1 MNDGRCVELDHVAL
15 KPRIISFLSLA
26 AVAWF
31 ALKPAERFPE
41 YVPWLVPIL
50 ALEKI
55 AGPVTHV
62 RDGDTIEVGGHAIR
76 FGSLDCAELGTT
88 AGQRAKTEM
97 QRLVGGAYLVCRTN
111 GRRSH
116 DRWIGSCSLPDGKDL
131 AGIMIA
137 RNICHRYW

>member
-1 MNDGRCVELDHVAL
+1 MNKARFSAINRGMKSPAL
-15 KPRIISFLSLA
+15 IVLSLL
-26 AVAWF
+26 
-31 ALKPAERFPE
+31 ALLIVTIDPAERFPE

-50 ALEKI
+50 AREKI

-137 RNICHRYW
+137 RNICRRYW

>member
-1 MNDGRCVELDHVAL
+1 MNNTRISARNRGMKRPAL
-15 KPRIISFLSLA
+15 GVLSLLA
-26 AVAWF
+26 LSIVAVD
-31 ALKPAERFPE
+31 PAERFPE

-50 ALEKI
+50 APEKI

-76 FGSLDCAELGTT
+76 FGSLDCAELDTP

-97 QRLVGGAYLVCRTN
+97 QRLVEGAYLVCRTD

-116 DRWIGSCSLPDGKDL
+116 DRWIGSCNLSDGRDL
-131 AGIMIA
+131 AGIMIT
-137 RNICHRYW
+137 RNICRRYW

>member
-1 MNDGRCVELDHVAL
+1 MAL
-15 KPRIISFLSLA
+15 KAHIISSLSLA

-50 ALEKI
+50 AREKI

-62 RDGDTIEVGGHAIR
+62 RDGDTIEVRGQALR
-76 FGSLDCAELGTT
+76 FGSLDCAELDTP

-97 QRLVGGAYLVCRTN
+97 QRLVGGAYLVCRTD

-116 DRWIGSCSLPDGKDL
+116 DRWIGSCMLPDGKDL
-131 AGIMIA
+131 GGIMIA
-137 RNICHRYW
+137 RNICRRYW

>member
-1 MNDGRCVELDHVAL
+1 MNTACFSARNRGMKSPAL
-15 KPRIISFLSLA
+15 IVLSLL
-26 AVAWF
+26 
-31 ALKPAERFPE
+31 ALLIVTIDPAERFPE

-50 ALEKI
+50 AREKI

>member
-1 MNDGRCVELDHVAL
+1 MNKARFSAINRGMKSPAL
-15 KPRIISFLSLA
+15 IVLSLL
-26 AVAWF
+26 
-31 ALKPAERFPE
+31 ALSILSIDPVERFPE

-50 ALEKI
+50 APEEI

-137 RNICHRYW
+137 RNICRRYW

>member
-1 MNDGRCVELDHVAL
+1 MNKARFSAINRGMKSPAL
-15 KPRIISFLSLA
+15 IVLSLL
-26 AVAWF
+26 
-31 ALKPAERFPE
+31 ALSILSIDPVERFPE

-50 ALEKI
+50 APEEI